1 MSQKYEICL
10 RLDEKEKERLETDA
24 KRCGLTRNA
33 YLRRL
38 ITGGEIKER
47 PKEEIKLLRTEIH
60 QIGNNIN
67 QFTRMANAC
76 GANAQDVQRIQQS
89 MNQVYALMYRIGSR

>member
-1 MSQKYEICL
+1 MQASREDIFPPLAGAKAPDPYAACGRKFARPRAAERRRMSQKYEICL

-38 ITGGEIKER
+38 ITGG
-47 PKEEIKLLRTEIH
+47 
-60 QIGNNIN
+60 
-67 QFTRMANAC
+67 
-76 GANAQDVQRIQQS
+76 
-89 MNQVYALMYRIGSR
+89 

>member
-1 MSQKYEICL
+1 MCWKPSGRECARPEPRISDGWRRRCKTRL
-10 RLDEKEKERLETDA
+10 RLR
-24 KRCGLTRNA
+24 

-67 QFTRMANAC
+67 QFARMANAC
-76 GANAQDVQRIQQS
+76 GADVRDVRRIQQS
-89 MNQVYALMYRIGSR
+89 MNQVYALIYRIGSK